1 MGGIGAPTVS
11 FGNEE
16 TKTEEILPLRI
27 MTQAV
32 EQWSQD
38 SSDDEASVD
47 SEDTGGDDKEDSE
60 EEEEFKWGVRF
71 VNIQ

>member
-38 SSDDEASVD
+38 SSDDDSSVD
-47 SEDTGGDDKEDSE
+47 SASGGDDKDDSE
-60 EEEEFKWGVRF
+60 EENEFQCGVRF
-71 VNIQ
+71 SISF